1 MCYNELLS
9 MFRENMV
16 HIPFL
21 TDKILLFQYGG
32 SAVYGNP
39 LVNVFANV
47 PILNFILAAIFWRP
61 LFAMLFI
68 PGLVAIMLV
77 LGIIIWFERKIT
89 AKVQWRYGPLEV
101 SRSIG
106 GVIQPLADGM
116 RYLFQEVIVH
126 REAHRPYFLQFPL
139 ISFLPVLLP
148 ILVIPAGEIYAIK
161 TPYAIQIAI
170 ALVALIPI
178 VLIAIGWAS
187 NSKYAYIGSMRE
199 VFMYFAYEIAMI
211 IAAMAMV
218 VAYGSGDA
226 FVIVQKQSI
235 VPGIL
240 VNPFAC
246 LVFFVATIM
255 ATARFPFEIPD
266 ADSEVVFGP
275 FVEYT
280 GIIFGV
286 VMTLAYEKL
295 YILSLLLSILFLGG
309 WNGPY
314 IVWLGDLSPAIWLFI
329 KAFVLVMVFVFFRT
343 VYGRYRL
350 DQAVRIGWSSLLALS
365 FISLGVGVCIA
376 SVGWF

>member
-9 MFRENMV
+9 MFRENLV

-77 LGIIIWFERKIT
+77 LGIIIWLERKMT

-101 SRSIG
+101 SRPIG
-106 GVIQPLADGM
+106 GIIQPLADGM

-126 REAHRPYFLQFPL
+126 GEAHRPYFLQFPL

-148 ILVIPAGEIYAIK
+148 ILVIPAGAIYAIR
-161 TPYAIQIAI
+161 TPYAIPIAI

-226 FVIVQKQSI
+226 FVIVQKQSLI
-235 VPGIL
+235 PGIL
-240 VNPFAC
+240 INPFAC
-246 LVFFVATIM
+246 LVFFVATAM

-329 KAFVLVMVFVFFRT
+329 KAFVLVVIFVFFRT

-350 DQAVRIGWSSLLALS
+350 DQAVRAGWSSLLALS
-365 FISLGVGVCIA
+365 FVSLGVGVCIA
-376 SVGWF
+376 SAGWF